1 MYEHAKDDLNT
12 DFHAIISIIPGAKY
26 NEMINEQ

>member
-1 MYEHAKDDLNT
+1 MCENAYDDLNI
-12 DFHAIISIIPGAKY
+12 DFHAIMSIIPGAKY